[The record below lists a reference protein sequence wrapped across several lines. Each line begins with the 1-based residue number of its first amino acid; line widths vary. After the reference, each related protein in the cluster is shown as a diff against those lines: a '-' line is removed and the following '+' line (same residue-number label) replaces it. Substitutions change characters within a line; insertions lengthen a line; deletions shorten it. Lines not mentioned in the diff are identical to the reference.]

1 MVINLKKQ
9 RKTRKHHE
17 NQIHQE
23 NHKTY
28 RTSDLWKI
36 LMHHLLHS
44 RQELKMVDNMQSE
57 LFTNPDF
64 LSSAKMSNPL
74 MVFFNALK

>member
-28 RTSDLWKI
+28 RTSDLWKNF
-36 LMHHLLHS
+36 MHHLLHS
-44 RQELKMVDNMQSE
+44 RQEHKMVDNMQSE
-57 LFTNPDF
+57 
-64 LSSAKMSNPL
+64 
-74 MVFFNALK
+74 

>member
-23 NHKTY
+23 NHKPTEQAIY
-28 RTSDLWKI
+28 GK
-36 LMHHLLHS
+36 
-44 RQELKMVDNMQSE
+44 
-57 LFTNPDF
+57 F
-64 LSSAKMSNPL
+64 
-74 MVFFNALK
+74 